1 MTMSNMLG
9 YKNENVVVTGAA
21 SGMGAACA
29 ERLLEVGAKVYA
41 LDINEVSAP
50 VTRSIQV
57 NIMDQESITAAVA
70 ELPDEVYSLFNCAGV
85 PCPPVPAYNTMMI
98 NFVGMREFTRQLL
111 PRIKRNGSIASVAST
126 AGMAWRSNME
136 NVGKLLA
143 TDSFEAADAW
153 LKTEEGVTASA
164 DAYGFSKQCM
174 IVYMFNNTAELA
186 RQEIRINTICPSPTE
201 TAFSEQMTEI
211 GLGKDVTDLFTPS
224 NGQYATGGDMGD
236 ALVAINSKLFRFVS
250 GCLIPV
256 DWGYTA
262 EITAGQRDNLLN
274 ISL

>member
-1 MTMSNMLG
+1 MSNFLG
-9 YKNENVVVTGAA
+9 YQSENVVVTGAA

-29 ERLLEVGAKVYA
+29 ERLVEAGANVYA
-41 LDINEVSAP
+41 LDINEVTAP
-50 VTRSIQV
+50 VTQSITV
-57 NIMDQESITAAVA
+57 NIMDKDSITAAVA

-98 NFVGMREFTRQLL
+98 NFVGMRELTRLLL
-111 PRIKRNGSIASVAST
+111 PRIKKNGSIVSVAST
-126 AGMAWRSNME
+126 AGMACRSNME
-136 NVGKLLA
+136 NVEYFLA
-143 TDSFEAADAW
+143 NDSFESADEW
-153 LKTEEGVTASA
+153 LKTEAGIAVSA

-174 IVYMFNNTAELA
+174 IVYMFNNAAELA
-186 RQEIRINTICPSPTE
+186 RQNIRINTICPSPTE
-201 TAFSEQMTEI
+201 TAFSDQMTEI
-211 GLGKDVTDLFTPS
+211 GLGKDVTDMFTPS
-224 NGQYATGGDMGD
+224 NGQYATGSDMGD
-236 ALVAINSKLFRFVS
+236 ALVAINSSLFRFVS